1 MPNYC
6 RTGQPDFNFG
16 GGGGVHSI
24 NIGKM
29 QCVAGWTFAATVNS
43 SAACFKLVLLLLS
56 DNWQCLWDVPGYLLE
71 TDDDEDDD
79 EEDEGGEELTNTED
93 SLLHS
98 GQ

>member
-1 MPNYC
+1 MHDITVLVLEKC
-6 RTGQPDFNFG
+6 
-16 GGGGVHSI
+16 S
-24 NIGKM
+24 M
-29 QCVAGWTFAATVNS
+29 WVAGHFAATVNS
-43 SAACFKLVLLLLS
+43 SAACFELVLLLLS

-93 SLLHS
+93 SLLDS